1 MEDKYQKYENTAF
14 SSEQWYIIKNAIDD
28 DIDIKDIADPR
39 FSTAQLT
46 MLIEARKSGINLEGL
61 TDPDIK
67 EGQLKQI
74 LEKIANEMG
83 LYDEHYEHVR
93 KLWIRNFT
101 RMILI
106 ASTITIICSLL
117 YVTKDDWLLYFEDLY
132 LSFNCERVQIEAG
145 DDFNPATYIKTYD
158 PEAVIE
164 FPNIKQIDTHKPGT
178 YWAIYHISNGKKEK
192 DMKLLVEVKDT
203 RSPEIKLKAK
213 HITVTDISEIDP
225 KKYIISITDVV
236 DGDLKPN
243 AKIQLTNT
251 KIIYEVSDSSGNKSK
266 EVIKINIDKP
276 MEEKDSMPQNTETL
290 PNSESKKEEAGP
302 KKDNPPANEN
312 KEVPVTAQDRT
323 FPFIE
328 GQTFDQTYQEC
339 MTIGNAAVSA
349 GQANTASCSVYDEDG
364 IHKGYILSFN

>member
-61 TDPDIK
+61 TDPEIK
-67 EGQLKQI
+67 EEQLKQI

-83 LYDEHYEHVR
+83 LYDEHYENVR

-106 ASTITIICSLL
+106 ASIITVICSLL
-117 YVTKDDWLLYFEDLY
+117 YVTKDDWLKYFEDLY

-164 FPNIKQIDTHKPGT
+164 FPNIKQINTHKPGT

-203 RSPEIKLKAK
+203 RPPEIKLKAK
-213 HITVTDISEIDP
+213 SINVSDLSDIDAKRYIRSVTDL
-225 KKYIISITDVV
+225 V
-236 DGDLKPN
+236 DGDLKSKVKCQIN
-243 AKIQLTNT
+243 DNKIL
-251 KIIYEVSDSSGNKSK
+251 YEISDSSGNKSK
-266 EVIKINIDKP
+266 EIIKINLEKP
-276 MEEKDSMPQNTETL
+276 
-290 PNSESKKEEAGP
+290 KKEVEIITPNTSDDQMINNGKEIPSP
-302 KKDNPPANEN
+302 KQATEPKVEDIPP
-312 KEVPVTAQDRT
+312 VIAQNRT
-323 FPFIE
+323 FPFVE
-328 GQTFDQTYQEC
+328 GQTFEQTYQEC
-339 MTIGNAAVSA
+339 IAAGNAAVSA
-349 GQANTASCSVYDEDG
+349 GQANTASCSVYDENG